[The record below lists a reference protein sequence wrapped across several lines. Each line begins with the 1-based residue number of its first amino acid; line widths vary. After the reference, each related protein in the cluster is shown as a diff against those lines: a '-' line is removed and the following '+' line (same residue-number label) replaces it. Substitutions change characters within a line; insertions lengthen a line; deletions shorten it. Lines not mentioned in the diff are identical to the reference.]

1 MILIKSAHRFARN
14 TVDALKTIRMLRSQN
29 IDIYFERE
37 NIHTLYESSQ
47 FMLMLVSVFAQDE
60 SYSQSEDMGP
70 VQVIYE
76 KSASGVSL
84 ARISAY
90 LEDMEIPSSMGKTTW
105 SKEILRKILNKDG
118 GPPIVLYEY
127 QANQEVKHA
136 AKFQDGFSGYLHITS
151 VSRSADSIQCCGSP
165 FGLADLTLTLWLHF
179 CDSYGFRF
187 SEAYNLSPGGA

>member
-47 FMLMLVSVFAQDE
+47 FMMMLVSVFAQDE

-90 LEDMEIPSSMGKTTW
+90 LEDMEIPLSMGKTTW

-151 VSRSADSIQCCGSP
+151 ESRSADSIQRCGS
-165 FGLADLTLTLWLHF
+165 LLDWLI
-179 CDSYGFRF
+179 
-187 SEAYNLSPGGA
+187 